1 MREGSVPKA
10 WPWSQ
15 ALATPNYFRALLA
28 ALAVG
33 GMLAFALPH
42 FFQWLGARPGM
53 HLQDPLLAT
62 VGPHDVS
69 LPTFLVLYGCL
80 LVVLVRIAPSPVRV
94 LHGLWAYI
102 LLMLLRMVAMTAL
115 VLEPP
120 QAIIPL
126 IDPLTQAFYPDG
138 TPFLKDLFFSGHTA
152 TLVLL
157 ALLAPQGAVR
167 VIAACCAVV
176 VGMLVLVQHVHWT
189 VDVLAAVPAAW
200 LAWRGAGLLLRKW
213 GALPSGAGA

>member
-1 MREGSVPKA
+1 MNGGADPKA
-10 WPWSQ
+10 WSWREAWAVPGYLQ
-15 ALATPNYFRALLA
+15 ALVL

-33 GMLAFALPH
+33 GVLAFSLPH
-42 FFQWLGARPGM
+42 FFHWIGERPGM
-53 HLQDPLLAT
+53 HLQDPLLAAM
-62 VGPHDVS
+62 GPHDVS
-69 LPTFLVLYGCL
+69 LPTFIVLYGCL
-80 LVVLVRIAPSPVRV
+80 LVVGWRIARSPARV

-102 LLMLLRMVAMTAL
+102 LLLLLRMAAMAAL

-126 IDPLTQAFYPDG
+126 ADPLTQAFYPG
-138 TPFLKDLFFSGHTA
+138 SAPFLKDLFFSGHTA

-157 ALLAPQGAVR
+157 ALLAPKGPVR
-167 VIAACCAVV
+167 VLAACCAAV

-200 LAWRGAGLLLRKW
+200 LAWRGAGMLLRYW
-213 GALPSGAGA
+213 ALPSAAGA